1 MSESSDQEREAIRK
15 ELGKVEEEPKEEV
28 VVDAASQ
35 VREEKKPTVLDYK
48 SEDGP
53 AVAKPKADRPEGKSR
68 EEKIQENYKTPD
80 QVSDEDYK
88 VAPTSA
94 DKERVKE
101 WEANMEVS
109 QSNKMLKNS
118 KSLREMPD

>member
-1 MSESSDQEREAIRK
+1 MTESSDQERESIRK
-15 ELGKVEEEPKEEV
+15 ELGRVEEETKEV
-28 VVDAASQ
+28 VVDAARQ

-53 AVAKPKADRPEGKSR
+53 AVAKPKADHPEGKSR

-80 QVSDEDYK
+80 QVLDEDYK

-101 WEANMEVS
+101 WGVNMEVG
-109 QSNKMLKNS
+109 QSNKMLKNN
-118 KSLREMPD
+118 KSLRQMPD

>member
-1 MSESSDQEREAIRK
+1 MIIVMTESSDQERESIRK
-15 ELGKVEEEPKEEV
+15 ELGRVEEETKEV
-28 VVDAASQ
+28 VVDATRQ

-48 SEDGP
+48 SKDGL
-53 AVAKPKADRPEGKSR
+53 AVAKPKTERAEGKSG
-68 EEKIQENYKTPD
+68 EDKIQENYKTPD

-101 WEANMEVS
+101 
-109 QSNKMLKNS
+109 
-118 KSLREMPD
+118 

>member
-1 MSESSDQEREAIRK
+1 MTESSDQERESIK
-15 ELGKVEEEPKEEV
+15 KDLGKVEEEPKEM
-28 VVDAASQ
+28 VVDAARQ
-35 VREEKKPTVLDYK
+35 LREEKKPIVLDYK
-48 SEDGP
+48 SKDGL
-53 AVAKPKADRPEGKSR
+53 AVAKPKTDRAEGKSG
-68 EEKIQENYKTPD
+68 EEKIQESYKTPD

-118 KSLREMPD
+118 KSLRQMPD